1 MITLEALR
9 KEIQHLMLDLA
20 EVEDYIYG
28 NSKDSYDNETLFLD
42 NMDGILASRH
52 TFGGLQNRVTDLQN
66 ECH

>member
-28 NSKDSYDNETLFLD
+28 NSKDSYDIETKSLD
-42 NMDGILASRH
+42 SVDRILETRH
-52 TFGGLQNRVTDLQN
+52 TFSGLQQRVTDL
-66 ECH
+66 